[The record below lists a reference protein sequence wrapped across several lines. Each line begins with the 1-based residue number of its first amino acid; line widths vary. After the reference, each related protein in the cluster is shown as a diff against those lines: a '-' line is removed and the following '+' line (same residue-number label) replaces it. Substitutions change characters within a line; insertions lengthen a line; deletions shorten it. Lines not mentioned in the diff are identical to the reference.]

1 MEVAALAGLVGMGYA
16 VSRFSQ
22 KPVARPALNTKS
34 SQPQGFTNQNEAFT
48 NQNQQQLAPK
58 SLLTSQSGSPQNLDL
73 KYYTVG
79 GTLIPSEPKPG
90 PYGMPLDFATKMPT
104 VSSFPN
110 PVPLESQQAMV
121 EMRSDGIEES
131 SNYLNGDYVVSQ
143 LTGQQ
148 IPTTEFRHNN
158 MVPFYGGRIKQN
170 MTPDMNQSRLDSFT
184 GAGST
189 QIAKR
194 EVEQMF
200 DNANQPYLKYGGAGD
215 DNKLSD
221 FVQSRINDP
230 RSRNGE
236 RPFEPIRV
244 GTGVGE
250 KFGMTGKGGFQQIE
264 VNDIMRGAMKTTDEL
279 RVATDPKLSYKG
291 IVVPGQHFIT
301 NASEGP
307 GEIRKYKPDRFYID
321 ETGERF
327 FVTNGEVVKDAVR
340 PTQLLNHTTRP
351 ETSREY
357 TGVGK
362 AQDYQEQYVT
372 GSYRDPM
379 TQQFGGAGYR
389 NADMTSYYTENPDA
403 AEADYGRS
411 GFENKPNER
420 SATSE
425 RVMGLNLKPAE
436 AGALTVHYNDDS
448 RPTRR
453 AETIGNL
460 RQAGNATAYAG
471 GAPAVTVWDPK
482 DVARTTV
489 KETTVDWNYLGMASP
504 ASAPTRLKTYDPDDI
519 ARPTQKAQLSNRDYY
534 GVPMSSHQDFT
545 SHTAAHNMR
554 LNPNKQQ
561 LSKSRKPYAGNG
573 GIAVF
578 TGEVNQ
584 TSKKL
589 DADSINDRSNA
600 VNRVNPM
607 IPGAGDLGAVK
618 YRVPLELDI
627 STQRNTPD
635 MVSAVES
642 NPLNQSIKQNAERDT
657 EYLQRMLGAGNRR

>member
-1 MEVAALAGLVGMGYA
+1 MNEVLTIRLRIKQIDNMEVAALAGLVGMGYA

-22 KPVARPALNTKS
+22 KPVARPALDTKS
-34 SQPQGFTNQNEAFT
+34 SQPKEAFTSINSGGKYRSGFTNQNEAFT

-104 VSSFPN
+104 VSSFPK

-307 GEIRKYKPDRFYID
+307 GEIRKYKLANACLLPM
-321 ETGERF
+321 
-327 FVTNGEVVKDAVR
+327 VK
-340 PTQLLNHTTRP
+340 L
-351 ETSREY
+351 
-357 TGVGK
+357 
-362 AQDYQEQYVT
+362 
-372 GSYRDPM
+372 
-379 TQQFGGAGYR
+379 
-389 NADMTSYYTENPDA
+389 
-403 AEADYGRS
+403 
-411 GFENKPNER
+411 
-420 SATSE
+420 
-425 RVMGLNLKPAE
+425 
-436 AGALTVHYNDDS
+436 
-448 RPTRR
+448 
-453 AETIGNL
+453 
-460 RQAGNATAYAG
+460 
-471 GAPAVTVWDPK
+471 
-482 DVARTTV
+482 
-489 KETTVDWNYLGMASP
+489 
-504 ASAPTRLKTYDPDDI
+504 
-519 ARPTQKAQLSNRDYY
+519 
-534 GVPMSSHQDFT
+534 
-545 SHTAAHNMR
+545 
-554 LNPNKQQ
+554 
-561 LSKSRKPYAGNG
+561 
-573 GIAVF
+573 
-578 TGEVNQ
+578 
-584 TSKKL
+584 
-589 DADSINDRSNA
+589 
-600 VNRVNPM
+600 
-607 IPGAGDLGAVK
+607 
-618 YRVPLELDI
+618 
-627 STQRNTPD
+627 
-635 MVSAVES
+635 
-642 NPLNQSIKQNAERDT
+642 
-657 EYLQRMLGAGNRR
+657 

>member
-1 MEVAALAGLVGMGYA
+1 
-16 VSRFSQ
+16 
-22 KPVARPALNTKS
+22 
-34 SQPQGFTNQNEAFT
+34 
-48 NQNQQQLAPK
+48 
-58 SLLTSQSGSPQNLDL
+58 
-73 KYYTVG
+73 
-79 GTLIPSEPKPG
+79 
-90 PYGMPLDFATKMPT
+90 
-104 VSSFPN
+104 
-110 PVPLESQQAMV
+110 
-121 EMRSDGIEES
+121 
-131 SNYLNGDYVVSQ
+131 
-143 LTGQQ
+143 
-148 IPTTEFRHNN
+148 

-170 MTPDMNQSRLDSFT
+170 MTPDMNRSRLDTFT

-200 DNANQPYLKYGGAGD
+200 DNANQPYLKYSGAGD
-215 DNKLSD
+215 DNVLSD

-236 RPFEPIRV
+236 RPFEPIKV

-250 KFGMTGKGGFQQIE
+250 KFGMTGKGGFQQLE
-264 VNDIMRGAMKTTDEL
+264 VNDIMRSAMKTTDDL
-279 RVATDPKLSYKG
+279 RVATDPKLTYKG
-291 IVVPGQHFIT
+291 VMVPGQHFIT

-307 GEIRKYKPDRFYID
+307 GEIRKYRPDRFYID

-340 PTQLLNHTTRP
+340 PTQLLNYTTRP
-351 ETSREY
+351 ETSTEY
-357 TGVGK
+357 TGIGK
-362 AQDYQEQYVT
+362 AQDYQENYVT

-411 GFENKPNER
+411 AFENRPNER

-436 AGALTVHYNDDS
+436 AGALTVHYNDES

-504 ASAPTRLKTYDPDDI
+504 ASAPTKLKTYDPDDI

-545 SHTAAHNMR
+545 SHDAAQNMR
-554 LNPNKQQ
+554 LNPNKQH

-578 TGEVNQ
+578 TGQVNQ

-589 DADSINDRSNA
+589 DADAINDRSNA
-600 VNRVNPM
+600 VNRVNPV

-618 YRVPLELDI
+618 YRVPLQLDI

-635 MVSAVES
+635 MISAIES
-642 NPLNQSIKQNAERDT
+642 NPLNQSLKQNAERDT
-657 EYLQRMLGAGNRR
+657 DYLQRMLQAGNRR